1 MKIKNARTVGGPWHP
16 AIHHAA
22 NVIDRVWR
30 AVTGQHPRCTG
41 LGEEGH
47 SERSKHYGLPGD
59 IRLQAIDIDADGER
73 VNDAQVAVIDAELRA
88 RLGTDYDI
96 LWEAMGT
103 VNAHLHVEYDPKPVE
118 AADHIPR
125 PRAI

>member
-30 AVTGQHPRCTG
+30 AVTGRHPRCTG

-47 SERSKHYGLPGD
+47 SERSRHYGTPGD
-59 IRLQAIDIDADGER
+59 IRLRAIDIDADAEQL
-73 VNDAQVAVIDAELRA
+73 DAGQQATIDAELRA

-103 VNAHLHVEYDPKPVE
+103 ANAHLHVEYDVKPVDG
-118 AADHIPR
+118 ADPL
-125 PRAI
+125 PPLRAV